1 MYIFSE
7 NGTTRVRVKRIPST
21 ELQNID
27 EHNLKV
33 KFLIH
38 LMDMSGGDSV
48 PCDCCFEMSNRKHV
62 FVKDLKLPF
71 VDSKKMGTFI
81 L

>member
-1 MYIFSE
+1 
-7 NGTTRVRVKRIPST
+7 
-21 ELQNID
+21 
-27 EHNLKV
+27 
-33 KFLIH
+33 
-38 LMDMSGGDSV
+38 MDMSGGDSV